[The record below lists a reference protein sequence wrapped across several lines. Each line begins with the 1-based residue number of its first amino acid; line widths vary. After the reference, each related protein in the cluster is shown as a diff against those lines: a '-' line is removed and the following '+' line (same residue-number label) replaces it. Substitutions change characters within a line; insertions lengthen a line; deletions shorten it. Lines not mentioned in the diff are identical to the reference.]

1 MFEFLVLLVICVGFC
16 RRRGERWEWSRER
29 LRSPLDALPE
39 GTRSWLSRGRHG
51 GHGLLRQTRADMA
64 SLVDDLL
71 GLLHPKARQQLERR
85 ARTWIDG
92 ARDRREALGSS
103 LGSSLVSNS
112 RLAVAG
118 PGDAGPGEAGRA
130 AAIGEIER
138 LQRRYLEG
146 RITLERYR
154 AESDRLRERQA
165 P

>member
-1 MFEFLVLLVICVGFC
+1 
-16 RRRGERWEWSRER
+16 
-29 LRSPLDALPE
+29 
-39 GTRSWLSRGRHG
+39 
-51 GHGLLRQTRADMA
+51 MA